1 MILYQFLRSKLYTN
15 ITIVVLIII
24 GFIVKLPAVF
34 HHYDKE
40 LHAAFYFMAVI
51 YFGLQFPKK
60 WLLIVFC
67 LLIFGIGIEMAQ
79 AFSNRISIRLIGKP
93 IHGRFDIED
102 IRYNFKGLF
111 WGTLVLLLLLK
122 IKSLFDKR

>member
-1 MILYQFLRSKLYTN
+1 M
-15 ITIVVLIII
+15 
-24 GFIVKLPAVF
+24 VKLPAVF

-60 WLLIVFC
+60 WLLVLFC
-67 LLIFGIGIEMAQ
+67 LLIFGFGIELAQ
-79 AFSNRISIRLIGKP
+79 AFSNKISIRIIGKP

-102 IRYNFKGLF
+102 IRYNIKGLF
-111 WGTLVLLLLLK
+111 WGSLVILLMLK
-122 IKSLFDKR
+122 IKGIYLKR

>member
-40 LHAAFYFMAVI
+40 LHAAFYFFAPI
-51 YFGLQFPKK
+51 FFGLQFHKK
-60 WLLIVFC
+60 WLLVLFC
-67 LLIFGIGIEMAQ
+67 LMIFGFGIELAQ
-79 AFSNRISIRLIGKP
+79 AVSNKISIRLIGKS

-102 IRYNFKGLF
+102 IRYNIKGLF
-111 WGTLVLLLLLK
+111 LGSAMLLLK
-122 IKSLFDKR
+122 LKGKNLKN

>member
-40 LHAAFYFMAVI
+40 LHAAFYFFATI
-51 YFGLQFPKK
+51 LQFPKK
-60 WLLIVFC
+60 WLLVLFC
-67 LLIFGIGIEMAQ
+67 LLIFGFGIELAQ
-79 AFSNRISIRLIGKP
+79 AFSNKISIRLIGKS

-102 IRYNFKGLF
+102 IRYNIKGLF
-111 WGTLVLLLLLK
+111 LGSAMLLLK
-122 IKSLFDKR
+122 LKGKNLKN

>member
-1 MILYQFLRSKLYTN
+1 M
-15 ITIVVLIII
+15 
-24 GFIVKLPAVF
+24 VKLPAVF
-34 HHYDKE
+34 HQYDKE

-122 IKSLFDKR
+122 IKSLFDRR